1 MRSGIKIIG
10 IVLLALSLTLI
21 TSCQKGKVNEPSPLG
36 PAGFAV
42 SLKVTANANVLFA
55 GNSARDTTTVTAS
68 LKKYDGTP
76 LSGKTIYFEVNDVN
90 GIRSLDSIG
99 YFEGHQA
106 VASKVTDG
114 NGNVSV
120 TYYGPKAAEIT
131 ANGYLNITANVA
143 WDGAE
148 NVAEWAPVYVVRD
161 FTDLIFTVK
170 VDPNVLW
177 CANTRPESV
186 ITVFYA
192 IPDGTPIVGRKIFF
206 EITSGLGTF
215 SDGKIK
221 TYKTT
226 DSNGYAVHTYRGPTG
241 SQMGMVEEDWVDITV
256 QPETWW
262 EEFGDYTDTYDTGN
276 YYLHV
281 DFRIRLKKGN

>member
-1 MRSGIKIIG
+1 MRSRVKLIG
-10 IVLLALSLTLI
+10 FILLAVSLTVF
-21 TSCQKGKVNEPSPLG
+21 TSCTKNKVEEPNPLG
-36 PAGFAV
+36 PAGFAI
-42 SLKVTANANVLFA
+42 SLKVTASANVIFA

-68 LKKYDGTP
+68 LQRFDGVP
-76 LSGKTIYFEVNDVN
+76 VAGKTIFFEVNDVD

-120 TYYGPKAAEIT
+120 TYYGPKAAEIIG
-131 ANGYLNITANVA
+131 NGYLNITANVA

-148 NVAEWAPVYVVRD
+148 AVAEWAPVYVVRD

-177 CANTRPESV
+177 CSNTRPESL

-206 EITSGLGTF
+206 EITSGLGNF
-215 SDGKIK
+215 GDGKIK

-226 DSNGYAVHTYRGPTG
+226 DANGYAVMTYRGPTG
-241 SQMGMVEEDWVDITV
+241 GQMALAEDWVYITV

-262 EEFGDYTDTYDTGN
+262 EEFGDYTDGIDSGD

>member
-1 MRSGIKIIG
+1 MRSRVKFIG
-10 IVLLALSLTLI
+10 FILLAMSLAVFS
-21 TSCQKGKVNEPSPLG
+21 SCTKSKVEEPSPLG
-36 PAGFAV
+36 PVGFSI
-42 SLKVTANANVLFA
+42 SLKVTASSNVIFA
-55 GNSARDTTTVTAS
+55 GNSTRDTTTVTAS

-76 LSGKTIYFEVNDVN
+76 LAGKTIYFEVNDVN

-106 VASKVTDG
+106 VAPKVTDG

-120 TYYGPKAAEIT
+120 TYYGPKAAEIIG
-131 ANGYLNITANVA
+131 NGYLNITANVA
-143 WDGAE
+143 WEGAE
-148 NVAEWAPVYVVRD
+148 NVTEWAPVYVVRD

-177 CANTRPESV
+177 CSTTRPEST
-186 ITVFYA
+186 ITVFFA
-192 IPDGTPIVGRKIFF
+192 IPDGTPVVGRKVFF

-215 SDGKIK
+215 SDGKVK
-221 TYKTT
+221 TYKNT
-226 DSNGYAVHTYRGPTG
+226 DSNGYAVMTYRGPTAG
-241 SQMGMVEEDWVDITV
+241 QMGLPEDWVDITV

-262 EEFGDYTDTYDTGN
+262 EEFGGYGSVTGD